1 MRLLFS
7 NWMLAN
13 DNNANLVINEIFYGV
28 LAFVLVVLIICLV
41 VIMKNYSRRID
52 VQKNVVKSNKQLE
65 ENLSDANDELDS
77 IKQERDSLREK
88 YEELKKLKD
97 KLYIVAYNDRLT
109 NLPNR
114 HALTEMIDNTIATLR
129 KDEKFVLVH
138 IDLDDFK
145 SVNDKLGHSYGDVLI
160 LDVSYRLKEAI
171 DENDYL
177 ARFGSDEFM
186 VFSQN
191 IDDIAQYDKKIKKIQ
206 KVFAYPFVIS
216 GREFFVT
223 ISAGVVVAPKDGKT
237 TSLLMRNADLAMYEA
252 KNMGKNT
259 YCYYE
264 DSIGEKY
271 AQRLILQSEIAK
283 GIENNEFD
291 VFYQPVVNVKDNKVD
306 MYEALLR
313 WKHPQKGIITPNM
326 FLATAISTGQINKLG
341 EIVLDKVFDTIQ
353 EKKCLVSVNLSN
365 REFFNNDLITTIE
378 RASRNKERVLDKL
391 YIEIKEKTLIEDV
404 DTAKAIINRLKMLGV
419 KVIIDNF
426 GINLTSLTCINSV
439 EISMIKIDKSFLDAA
454 MFEESYKVLIEGII
468 KLTQSLGIAS
478 AIEGVEDIE
487 QLKLLESVNCKKAQ
501 GFYFGKPDNI

>member
-1 MRLLFS
+1 MKLLLS
-7 NWMLAN
+7 NWMIAN
-13 DNNANLVINEIFYGV
+13 DNNTNLIINEVFYGV

-41 VIMKNYSRRID
+41 VIMKNYSRRVD
-52 VQKNVVKSNKQLE
+52 VQNNVVKSHKKLE
-65 ENLSDANDELDS
+65 ENLSDANDELDN
-77 IKQERDSLREK
+77 IRQDRDSLLEK

-97 KLYIVAYNDRLT
+97 KLYIIAYNDRLT

-114 HALTEMIDNTIATLR
+114 QALTEMIDNTIATLR

-145 SVNDKLGHSYGDVLI
+145 SVNDKLGHSYGDELI

-177 ARFGSDEFM
+177 ARFGSDEFI

-191 IDDIAQYDKKIKKIQ
+191 IDDITEYDKKIKKIQ

-223 ISAGVVVAPKDGKT
+223 ISAGIVVAPKDGKT

-271 AQRLILQSEIAK
+271 AQRLELQSEITK
-283 GIENNEFD
+283 GIENDEFD
-291 VFYQPVVNVKDNKVD
+291 VYFQPIVTVKDSNVE

-313 WKHPQKGIITPNM
+313 WNHPNKGLITPEV
-326 FLATAISTGQINKLG
+326 FLSTAISTGQINKLG
-341 EIVLDKVFDTIQ
+341 EIVLEKVFNTI
-353 EKKCLVSVNLSN
+353 ENKKCKVSVNLSD
-365 REFFNNDLITTIE
+365 REFFNNDLIATIE
-378 RASRNKERVLDKL
+378 RTSRNKENVLNNL
-391 YIEIKEKTLIEDV
+391 YIEIKESTLVENIEV
-404 DTAKAIINRLKMLGV
+404 TKSIINRLKMLGI
-419 KVIIDNF
+419 KVIVDNF
-426 GINLTSLTCINSV
+426 GVNLTSLTCINAMD
-439 EISMIKIDKSFLDAA
+439 ISMIKIDKSFLDAA
-454 MFEESYKVLIEGII
+454 MFEKSYEVLIEGII
-468 KLTQSLGIAS
+468 KLADSLGIVS
-478 AIEGVEDIE
+478 SIEGVEDVE
-487 QLKLLESVNCKKAQ
+487 QLNLLDSVNCKRAQ
-501 GFYFGKPDNI
+501 GYYFGKPGII

>member
-145 SVNDKLGHSYGDVLI
+145 SVNDKLGHSYGDELI

-478 AIEGVEDIE
+478 VIEGVEDIE